1 MLKTAPAVFAVADTY
16 QVMVETKQEALFW
29 VRIGEEEYFDETN
42 GIMNSI
48 ADIHRV
54 TVPMQELDRA
64 GSYTVCVRPII
75 ERRPYFTQTA
85 PVWEKTYAFHPVPRE
100 NIRAY
105 HISDAHN
112 RISQPVQAARA
123 FGKLDL
129 LILNG
134 DVIDHSGDPSKF
146 SNVYE
151 ICSILTAG
159 EIPVVF
165 SRGNHDMRGR
175 YAERFADYTPNHLG
189 NTYYSFRLGS
199 LWGLLVDCGED
210 KPDSNEE
217 YGYTVACHVFRKR
230 QTKFIR
236 GLIENAEKE
245 YAAEGVEKRIVI
257 AHKPFTQRDVHP
269 FDIEEEIFTE
279 WSALLREHIRPDL
292 MICGH
297 THQIEVRNP
306 GHERDHYGQPC
317 PVVIGAQPS
326 EELFVG
332 CGFVFREDSVD
343 VVFTD
348 SEGEVISK
356 ENVQYGLHNTD
367 K

>member
-1 MLKTAPAVFAVADTY
+1 MLKTAPAVFAAADTY
-16 QVMVETKQEALFW
+16 QIMVETKQEALFW
-29 VRIGEEEYFDETN
+29 VKVGDEEYFDESN

-48 ADIHRV
+48 TDIHRA
-54 TVPMQELDRA
+54 TVPVEELNRA
-64 GSYTVCVRPII
+64 KEYTVYVRPII
-75 ERRPYFTQTA
+75 ERKPYFTETA
-85 PVWEKTYAFHPVPRE
+85 EVWEKTYTFRPVPEE

-112 RISQPVQAARA
+112 RVSQPVEAARA
-123 FGKLDL
+123 FGDLDL

-151 ICSILTAG
+151 ICSILTGG

-189 NTYYSFRLGS
+189 NTYYTFRLGS
-199 LWGLLVDCGED
+199 ISGLLIDCGED
-210 KPDSNEE
+210 KPDTNEE

-230 QTKFIR
+230 QTKFLYDVIR
-236 GLIENAEKE
+236 NAEKE
-245 YAAEGVEKRIVI
+245 YAAEGVTKRIVI
-257 AHKPFTQRDVHP
+257 AHKPFTQRDEHP
-269 FDIEEEIFTE
+269 FDIEEEIYTE
-279 WSALLREHIRPDL
+279 WCRLLREEIHPDI

-297 THQIEVRNP
+297 THQIEIREP
-306 GHERDHYGQPC
+306 GHEHDQYGQAC
-317 PVVIGAQPS
+317 PVVIAAQP
-326 EELFVG
+326 EEDFFVG
-332 CGFVFREDSVD
+332 CGFVFREQSAD

-348 SEGEVISK
+348 SNGEVLSK
-356 ENVQYGLHNTD
+356 EIVKYGLHNTEE
-367 K
+367 